1 MVAVIS
7 NNGKRL
13 MPTTNYRARKLLA
26 AGKAVP
32 VGFRPFTIRLNFETS
47 SNTQPIELA
56 IDTGYIHIGNSLKTA
71 KHELAAIE
79 IRTLTDE
86 KNKHYD
92 RWTYRRARRNRLR
105 YRKRRFDNRRRDKRW
120 FPPSITHRKD
130 CNLYVLKRM
139 IRVVPITRVV
149 MEMGQFDTQLLKA
162 LEERKAPP
170 KGTDYQRGER
180 YSIATLREAV
190 LTRDGY
196 TCQCC
201 KRSVK
206 DGAILMLHHI
216 RYRSQGGS
224 DSMSNLITVCDK
236 CHTPKN
242 HKPKGKLYGWN
253 PKLKAFTG
261 ATFMTAVRWAMYN
274 EVRETYPNVDLQIT
288 YGAKT
293 KCKRRESDIR
303 KSHVNDAY
311 VMGDLHPKHRARP
324 VTLQK
329 KRRNNRVL
337 EKFYDA
343 KYVDSRTGE
352 VTTGSNLPNGRTK
365 RNHNTDT
372 ENLRKYRAQRVS
384 KGRRSIRT
392 TRYPI
397 QPHDIVVYK
406 GKAVE
411 TKGCQ
416 HYGQYLVIESKS
428 VAVSKVKLKRY
439 AGAYYRVAT

>member
-7 NNGKRL
+7 NSGKRL
-13 MPTTNYRARKLLA
+13 MPTTNYRARKLLV

-32 VGFRPFTIRLNFETS
+32 VGFRPFTIRLTYETS
-47 SNTQPIELA
+47 SNTQPIELT
-56 IDTGYIHIGNSLKTA
+56 IDTGYIHVGDSLKTA

-92 RWTYRRARRNRLR
+92 RRTYRRARRNRLR
-105 YRKRRFDNRRRDKRW
+105 YRKPRFNNRGKQAGW
-120 FPPSITHRKD
+120 FPPSIIHRKD
-130 CNLYVLKRM
+130 CNLYILKRM
-139 IRVVPITRVV
+139 IRVVPVTHVV

-162 LEERKAPP
+162 LEEGKDPP
-170 KGTDYQRGER
+170 KGTEYQQGGR
-180 YSIATLREAV
+180 YNIATLREAV

-201 KRSVK
+201 GRTVR

-224 DSMSNLITVCDK
+224 NSMSNLITVCDR

-242 HKPKGKLYGWN
+242 HKPKGRLYGWN

-261 ATFMTAVRWAMYN
+261 ATFMTAVRWAIYN
-274 EVRETYPNVDLQIT
+274 EVKETFPDVDLQIT
-288 YGAKT
+288 YGART
-293 KCKRRESDIR
+293 KCKRKELDIR

-311 VMGDLHPKHRARP
+311 VMGDFHPKHRCRP

-343 KYVDSRTGE
+343 KYVDGRTGN
-352 VTTGSNLPNGRTK
+352 VVSGGDLPNGRTK

-372 ENLRKYRAQRVS
+372 ENLRQYRSQKVS
-384 KGRRSIRT
+384 KGRRSVRK

-406 GKAVE
+406 GKTVE

-416 HYGQYLVIESKS
+416 NLGAYLKLADKVVPTK
-428 VAVSKVKLKRY
+428 KVKLKRY
-439 AGAYYRVAT
+439 AGGYYQVTA